1 VSTDK
6 QGKFGLGVEAQRII
20 KELSR
25 LLRRTSGGQP
35 ALVSG

>member
-6 QGKFGLGVEAQRII
+6 QGKFGVGIEAQRII

-25 LLRRTSGGQP
+25 LLRRTSAGQP
-35 ALVSG
+35 AVVSG